1 MADQSI
7 SCPSCGKKIPL
18 TRALRAEIEA
28 SLKQQF
34 DETLQGRER
43 ELRAKYES
51 RLEEDLQRA
60 QADAAKKAEK
70 KVAQELAGLK
80 NQVKDQA
87 KDLEEARRLELSMR
101 KKERELERKQ
111 QELELTVAREIDK
124 ERTRLVT
131 ETQERLAE
139 EHRLKDAEKERQL
152 GDMRRQIEDLKRKAE
167 QGSQQLQGEAGE
179 GELESL
185 LRANFPSD
193 EISAIGQGV
202 RGADV
207 HQIVIDPRGRKS
219 GAILW
224 ECKNTKNW
232 SDGWIAKLKQ
242 DQRSLRADVAVL
254 VTATLP
260 KGCTR
265 FALIDGVLV
274 TDFACAAGLAA
285 VLRANLHQLA
295 QTRSAAISKEE
306 SLELCIDTCLVWN
319 SGTAS
324 RPSWRRSLTCDRN
337 STRSAG
343 PPSVSGR
350 AARVRLMRSPST
362 SPGCTA
368 TCKGWFLPCRR
379 SRSLNCPRRRSR
391 SCWRKALTTH
401 PRTTSDLARS
411 PRSNVTSVSSP
422 AVANAAR

>member
-28 SLKQQF
+28 SLKHQF
-34 DETLQGRER
+34 DETLQDRER
-43 ELRAKYES
+43 ELRAQYES
-51 RLEEDLQRA
+51 RLEKDLQRA

-70 KVAQELAGLK
+70 RVA
-80 NQVKDQA
+80 
-87 KDLEEARRLELSMR
+87 
-101 KKERELERKQ
+101 
-111 QELELTVAREIDK
+111 
-124 ERTRLVT
+124 RLVT

-179 GELESL
+179 GELESR
-185 LRANFPSD
+185 LRASFPSD

-207 HQIVIDPRGRKS
+207 HQVVIDPRGRKS
-219 GAILW
+219 GVILW
-224 ECKNTKNW
+224 ECKNTRNW

-242 DQRSLRADVAVL
+242 DQRSLHADVAVL

-265 FALIDGVLV
+265 FGLIEGVLV

-285 VLRANLHQLA
+285 VLRANLCQLA

-306 SLELCIDTCLVWN
+306 SLELLYRYL
-319 SGTAS
+319 SGVEFRHRVEAVVEAFTAM
-324 RPSWRRSLTCDRN
+324 RHDLEQER
-337 STRSAG
+337 
-343 PPSVSGR
+343 R
-350 AARVRLMRSPST
+350 AAERQW
-362 SPGCTA
+362 A
-368 TCKGWFLPCRR
+368 RR
-379 SRSLNCPRRRSR
+379 SRQIDAVTFNVSGMYGDLQGLVP
-391 SCWRKALTTH
+391 AL
-401 PRTTSDLARS
+401 PPIALLELPEADEPILAAS
-411 PRSNVTSVSSP
+411 
-422 AVANAAR
+422 

>member
-1 MADQSI
+1 MTSSVKPSHYSRLQTGTDDGPAKESFMSDQSI

-34 DETLQGRER
+34 DDTLQDRER
-43 ELRAKYES
+43 ELRTKYES
-51 RLEEDLQRA
+51 RLEEDLRRA
-60 QADAAKKAEK
+60 QAEAAKKAEK
-70 KVAQELAGLK
+70 RVAQELAGLK
-80 NQVKDQA
+80 SQVKDQA

-101 KKERELERKQ
+101 KRERELERKQ

-124 ERTRLVT
+124 ERSRLVT
-131 ETQERLAE
+131 ETQERLAD

-152 GDMRRQIEDLKRKAE
+152 TDMRRQIEDLKRKAE

-207 HQIVIDPRGRKS
+207 HQVVIDPRGRKS

-224 ECKNTKNW
+224 ECKNTRHW

-242 DQRSLRADVAVL
+242 DQRSRHADVAVL

-285 VLRANLHQLA
+285 VLRANLCQLA
-295 QTRSAAISKEE
+295 QVRSTAISKEE
-306 SLELCIDTCLVWN
+306 SLELLYRYL
-319 SGTAS
+319 SGVEFRHRVEAVVEAFTAM
-324 RPSWRRSLTCDRN
+324 RHDLDQER
-337 STRSAG
+337 
-343 PPSVSGR
+343 R
-350 AARVRLMRSPST
+350 AAERQW
-362 SPGCTA
+362 A
-368 TCKGWFLPCRR
+368 RR
-379 SRSLNCPRRRSR
+379 SRQIDAVTFNISGMYGDLQGLVP
-391 SCWRKALTTH
+391 AL
-401 PRTTSDLARS
+401 PPIALLELPEAEQPILAAS
-411 PRSNVTSVSSP
+411 
-422 AVANAAR
+422 

>member
-28 SLKQQF
+28 SLKLQF
-34 DETLQGRER
+34 DETLQNRER

-70 KVAQELAGLK
+70 RVAQELAGLK

-101 KKERELERKQ
+101 KREREFERKQ

-139 EHRLKDAEKERQL
+139 AHRLKDAEKERQL

-207 HQIVIDPRGRKS
+207 HQVVSDPRGGKI

-224 ECKNTKNW
+224 ECKNTRNW

-242 DQRSLRADVAVL
+242 DQRSLHADVAVL

-285 VLRANLHQLA
+285 VLRANLCQLA
-295 QTRSAAISKEE
+295 QTRRAAISKEE
-306 SLELCIDTCLVWN
+306 SLELLYRYL
-319 SGTAS
+319 SGVEFRHRVEAVVEAFTVM
-324 RPSWRRSLTCDRN
+324 RHDLDQER
-337 STRSAG
+337 
-343 PPSVSGR
+343 R
-350 AARVRLMRSPST
+350 AAERQW
-362 SPGCTA
+362 A
-368 TCKGWFLPCRR
+368 RR
-379 SRSLNCPRRRSR
+379 SRQIDAVTFNVSGMHGDLQGWVP
-391 SCWRKALTTH
+391 AL
-401 PRTTSDLARS
+401 PPIALRELPEAEKPILAAS
-411 PRSNVTSVSSP
+411 
-422 AVANAAR
+422 

>member
-1 MADQSI
+1 MIPRPAKEVPLADQSI

-18 TRALRAEIEA
+18 TRALRDEIEA

-43 ELRAKYES
+43 ELRATYES
-51 RLEEDLQRA
+51 RLEEDMLRA

-80 NQVKDQA
+80 SQVKDQA
-87 KDLEEARRLELSMR
+87 KDLEEARRLELAMR

-111 QELELTVAREIDK
+111 RELELTVAREIDK

-131 ETQERLAE
+131 ETQERLAD

-152 GDMRRQIEDLKRKAE
+152 ADMRRQIEDLKRKAE

-202 RGADV
+202 RGADL
-207 HQIVIDPRGRKS
+207 HQIVIDSRGRKS

-224 ECKNTKNW
+224 ECKNTRNW
-232 SDGWIAKLKQ
+232 SDAWIAKLKQ
-242 DQRSLRADVAVL
+242 DQRSRHADVAVL
-254 VTATLP
+254 VTAVLP

-265 FALIDGVLV
+265 FALIEGVLV

-285 VLRANLHQLA
+285 VVRANLGQLA
-295 QTRSAAISKEE
+295 QMRSAAISKEE
-306 SLELCIDTCLVWN
+306 SLELLHRYL
-319 SGTAS
+319 SGVEFRHRVEAVVEAFTAM
-324 RPSWRRSLTCDRN
+324 RHDLDQER
-337 STRSAG
+337 
-343 PPSVSGR
+343 R
-350 AARVRLMRSPST
+350 AAERQW
-362 SPGCTA
+362 A
-368 TCKGWFLPCRR
+368 RR
-379 SRSLNCPRRRSR
+379 SRQIDAVTFNVSGMYGDLQGLVP
-391 SCWRKALTTH
+391 AL
-401 PRTTSDLARS
+401 PSIALLELPEAEEPTSHFFEPAPAR
-411 PRSNVTSVSSP
+411 
-422 AVANAAR
+422 

>member
-34 DETLQGRER
+34 DETLQDRER

-70 KVAQELAGLK
+70 RVAQELAGLK

-101 KKERELERKQ
+101 KREREFERKQ

-207 HQIVIDPRGRKS
+207 HQVVIDQRGGKI

-224 ECKNTKNW
+224 ECKNARNW
-232 SDGWIAKLKQ
+232 SDAWIAKLKQ
-242 DQRSLRADVAVL
+242 DQRSLHADVAVL

-265 FALIDGVLV
+265 FALIEGVLV
-274 TDFACAAGLAA
+274 SDFACAAGLAA
-285 VLRANLHQLA
+285 VLRANLCQLA
-295 QTRSAAISKEE
+295 QTRRAAISKEE
-306 SLELCIDTCLVWN
+306 SLELLYRYL
-319 SGTAS
+319 SGVEFRHRVEAVVEAFTAM
-324 RPSWRRSLTCDRN
+324 RHDLDQER
-337 STRSAG
+337 
-343 PPSVSGR
+343 R
-350 AARVRLMRSPST
+350 AAERQW
-362 SPGCTA
+362 A
-368 TCKGWFLPCRR
+368 RR
-379 SRSLNCPRRRSR
+379 SRQIDAVTFNVSGMYGDLQGLVP
-391 SCWRKALTTH
+391 AL
-401 PRTTSDLARS
+401 PPIALLELPEAEEPILAAS
-411 PRSNVTSVSSP
+411 
-422 AVANAAR
+422 

>member
-28 SLKQQF
+28 SLRQQF
-34 DETLQGRER
+34 DETLQDRER
-43 ELRAKYES
+43 ELRETYES
-51 RLEEDLQRA
+51 RLAEDLQRA
-60 QADAAKKAEK
+60 LADAVKNTEK

-80 NQVKDQA
+80 SQVKDQA

-101 KKERELERKQ
+101 KKERELERKR

-179 GELESL
+179 GELEAL

-207 HQIVIDPRGRKS
+207 HQVVIDPRGRKS

-224 ECKNTKNW
+224 ECKNTRNW
-232 SDGWIAKLKQ
+232 NDAWIAKLKQ
-242 DQRSLRADVAVL
+242 DQRSLHADVAVL

-260 KGCTR
+260 KNCTR

-274 TDFACAAGLAA
+274 TDFACAASLAA
-285 VLRANLHQLA
+285 VLRTHLCQLA
-295 QTRSAAISKEE
+295 QTRSSAISKEE
-306 SLELCIDTCLVWN
+306 SLELLHRYLSGIEFRHRVEAVVEAFIAMRQDLDQERRAAERQWARRARQIDAVTFNVSGMYGDLQGLVPALPPIALLELPEADDFPWQHQ
-319 SGTAS
+319 
-324 RPSWRRSLTCDRN
+324 SWRDR
-337 STRSAG
+337 
-343 PPSVSGR
+343 
-350 AARVRLMRSPST
+350 
-362 SPGCTA
+362 
-368 TCKGWFLPCRR
+368 
-379 SRSLNCPRRRSR
+379 CP
-391 SCWRKALTTH
+391 
-401 PRTTSDLARS
+401 
-411 PRSNVTSVSSP
+411 
-422 AVANAAR
+422 

>member
-34 DETLQGRER
+34 DETLQDRER

-70 KVAQELAGLK
+70 RVAQELAGLK

-101 KKERELERKQ
+101 KREREFERKQ

-131 ETQERLAE
+131 ETQERLAD

-207 HQIVIDPRGRKS
+207 HQVVIDPRGRKI

-224 ECKNTKNW
+224 ECKNTRNW

-242 DQRSLRADVAVL
+242 DQRSLHADVAVL

-265 FALIDGVLV
+265 FALIEGVLV

-285 VLRANLHQLA
+285 VLRANLCQLA
-295 QTRSAAISKEE
+295 QTRRAAISKEE
-306 SLELCIDTCLVWN
+306 SLELLYRYL
-319 SGTAS
+319 SGVEFRHRVEAVVEAFTAM
-324 RPSWRRSLTCDRN
+324 RHDLDQER
-337 STRSAG
+337 
-343 PPSVSGR
+343 R
-350 AARVRLMRSPST
+350 AAERQW
-362 SPGCTA
+362 A
-368 TCKGWFLPCRR
+368 RR
-379 SRSLNCPRRRSR
+379 SRQIDAVTFNVSGMYGDLQGLVP
-391 SCWRKALTTH
+391 AL
-401 PRTTSDLARS
+401 PPIALLELPEAEEPILAAS
-411 PRSNVTSVSSP
+411 
-422 AVANAAR
+422 

>member
-34 DETLQGRER
+34 DETLQDRER
-43 ELRAKYES
+43 ELRATYES

-60 QADAAKKAEK
+60 QAAAAKKAEK
-70 KVAQELAGLK
+70 RVAQQLAGLK

-101 KKERELERKQ
+101 KRERELERKQ

-131 ETQERLAE
+131 ETQERLAD

-152 GDMRRQIEDLKRKAE
+152 GDMRRQIADLKRKAE

-193 EISAIGQGV
+193 EIGAIGQGV

-207 HQIVIDPRGRKS
+207 HQIVIDHRGRKL

-224 ECKNTKNW
+224 ECKNTRNW

-242 DQRSLRADVAVL
+242 DQRSLNADVAVL

-265 FALIDGVLV
+265 FALIEGVLV
-274 TDFACAAGLAA
+274 TDFPCAAGLAA
-285 VLRANLHQLA
+285 VLRANLCQLA
-295 QTRSAAISKEE
+295 QTRRAAISKEE
-306 SLELCIDTCLVWN
+306 SLELLYRYLSGVEFRHRVEAVVEAFTAMRHDLDQERRAAERQWARRARQIDAVTFN
-319 SGTAS
+319 
-324 RPSWRRSLTCDRN
+324 
-337 STRSAG
+337 
-343 PPSVSGR
+343 VSGMYGDLQGLVPALPPIALLELPEAEEPIL
-350 AARVRLMRSPST
+350 AAS
-362 SPGCTA
+362 
-368 TCKGWFLPCRR
+368 
-379 SRSLNCPRRRSR
+379 
-391 SCWRKALTTH
+391 
-401 PRTTSDLARS
+401 
-411 PRSNVTSVSSP
+411 
-422 AVANAAR
+422 